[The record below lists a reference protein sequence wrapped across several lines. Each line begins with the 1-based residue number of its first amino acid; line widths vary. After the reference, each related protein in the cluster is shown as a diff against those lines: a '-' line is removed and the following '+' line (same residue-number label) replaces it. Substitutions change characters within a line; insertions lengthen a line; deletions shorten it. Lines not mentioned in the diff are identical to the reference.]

1 VRRLGFELQEGSKT
15 MQLIDVQEAQAT
27 LPQLLEA
34 ACNGEEIVIT
44 RADQPVA
51 RLVRA
56 AEYEGRLRHGS
67 AQGLVTM
74 REDFDAPLEGLTDYQ

>member
-1 VRRLGFELQEGSKT
+1 

-51 RLVRA
+51 RLVQISQV
-56 AEYEGRLRHGS
+56 EGDLTYGS
-67 AQGLVTM
+67 AKGLLVIGP
-74 REDFDAPLEGLTDYQ
+74 DFDAPLEGLSEYQ